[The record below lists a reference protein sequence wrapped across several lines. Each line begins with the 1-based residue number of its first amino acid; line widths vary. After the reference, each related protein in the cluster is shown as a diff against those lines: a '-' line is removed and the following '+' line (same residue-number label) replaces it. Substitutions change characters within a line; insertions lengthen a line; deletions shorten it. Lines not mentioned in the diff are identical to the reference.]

1 MNSSKKVL
9 SVMAVLLMMAG
20 AFFVPV
26 STADAE
32 EKGMF
37 EVADIDPGDIEDE
50 ALQEALEKLVDILNV
65 IRGEAHVFEFT
76 SDSVDNWIKI
86 HDFLEKAAEELEL
99 DITEEEIA
107 EMTNNLGMIPMNML
121 DTTLFDP
128 MDDIEIGP
136 GSLKVAVDIPDFL
149 IQLLQNDDEQV
160 KLGGFGELGILMD
173 VHSDIN
179 VQATDDV
186 ERIGV
191 FGSGLITA
199 FENALGSY
207 ADIAKNLIVCDD
219 IDVLKAKSV
228 SIAKDSIYSVHTDT
242 KLSIYS
248 SFETNTNLHVD
259 DGGSKYVSFKICLH
273 IRGSISN
280 EMVKQSGTG
289 PDSIISKLEFNNT
302 DIDFLFGMGNLD
314 SKPRDIIIGI
324 DKISMDVGY
333 ASEINGEVKKCNIRN
348 SGVLSIAN
356 GIVVSKTG
364 SEGSS
369 DVRIPIYDPD
379 DPDPRPP
386 GMDEIINTAKE
397 QSITVQTFD
406 PTKQY
411 MIGGALAG
419 IAVLLIVAI
428 RFGKKY

>member
-1 MNSSKKVL
+1 MNSSKKAL
-9 SVMAVLLMMAG
+9 SVMAVLLMLAG

-26 STADAE
+26 STTDAE

-86 HDFLEKAAEELEL
+86 HDFLKEAAEELEL

-149 IQLLQNDDEQV
+149 IQLLLNDDEQV

-207 ADIAKNLIVCDD
+207 SDIAKNLIVCDD

-259 DGGSKYVSFKICLH
+259 DGESKYVSFNICLH
-273 IRGSISN
+273 VRGSISN
-280 EMVKQSGTG
+280 EMTKVSGTG
-289 PDSIISKLEFNNT
+289 PDSIKSKLEFNNL
-302 DIDFLFGMGNLD
+302 DIDFVFGMGNLD
-314 SKPRDIIIGI
+314 SKPRDIIVGI
-324 DKISMDVGY
+324 DKISMDLGY
-333 ASEINGEVKKCNIRN
+333 SSDLDGEVRKCNIRN

-356 GIVVSKTG
+356 GIVISRTG

-369 DVRIPIYDPD
+369 DVRIPIYDPE

-397 QSITVQTFD
+397 QSITVLTFD

>member
-1 MNSSKKVL
+1 
-9 SVMAVLLMMAG
+9 
-20 AFFVPV
+20 
-26 STADAE
+26 
-32 EKGMF
+32 MF

-86 HDFLEKAAEELEL
+86 HDFLKEAAEELEL

-149 IQLLQNDDEQV
+149 IQLLLNDDEQV

-207 ADIAKNLIVCDD
+207 SDIAKNLIVCDD

-259 DGGSKYVSFKICLH
+259 DGESKYVSFNICLH
-273 IRGSISN
+273 VRGSISN
-280 EMVKQSGTG
+280 EMTKVYGTG
-289 PDSIISKLEFNNT
+289 PDSIKSKLEFNNL
-302 DIDFLFGMGNLD
+302 DIDFVFGMGNLD
-314 SKPRDIIIGI
+314 SKPRDIIVGI
-324 DKISMDVGY
+324 DKISMDLGY
-333 ASEINGEVKKCNIRN
+333 SSDLDGEVRKCNIRN

-356 GIVVSKTG
+356 GIVISRTG

-369 DVRIPIYDPD
+369 DVRIPIYDPE

-397 QSITVQTFD
+397 QSITVLTFD